1 MTFIKLSHKASFTTS
16 CGRVQ
21 LKVNGENIE
30 SILRTALVYGDFM
43 EQEYKKLAEKL
54 CKDKACRIQYCL
66 QGVFIHLCNLI
77 GSDLTRWF
85 DQHIAHEL

>member
-1 MTFIKLSHKASFTTS
+1 
-16 CGRVQ
+16 
-21 LKVNGENIE
+21 
-30 SILRTALVYGDFM
+30 M

-54 CKDKACRIQYCL
+54 CKDKACKIQYCL

-85 DQHIAHEL
+85 DQHIAYELCMTCIGMVLYTLTSHF